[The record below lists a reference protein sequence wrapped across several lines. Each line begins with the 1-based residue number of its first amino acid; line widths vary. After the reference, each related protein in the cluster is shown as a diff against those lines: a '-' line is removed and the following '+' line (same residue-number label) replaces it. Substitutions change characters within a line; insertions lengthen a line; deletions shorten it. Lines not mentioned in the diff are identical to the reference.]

1 MKKILLLSDSHGYID
16 KKIIKYFDD
25 IDQVWHA
32 GDIGNI
38 KVCETILKTKPLK
51 AVFGNIDNFEIREKF
66 QEDLNFHCEGLKIY
80 ITHIGGYPGNYNKR
94 VKKVI
99 EETRPNVFICGHSHI
114 LKVIYDKKELSL
126 PQNEKYFLLNKPM
139 GFICSRL
146 NSQER
151 KLGKKSIY
159 VLFYGKVPTV
169 VYESLI
175 TVGR

>member
-32 GDIGNI
+32 CDIGNI
-38 KVCETILKTKPLK
+38 IVCETILKTKPLK

-114 LKVIYDKKELSL
+114 LKVIYDKKNDLLHMNPGACGLQGFHKKRTMLKFNIENKKITNLNVIEL
-126 PQNEKYFLLNKPM
+126 
-139 GFICSRL
+139 G
-146 NSQER
+146 
-151 KLGKKSIY
+151 GK
-159 VLFYGKVPTV
+159 
-169 VYESLI
+169 
-175 TVGR
+175 

>member
-1 MKKILLLSDSHGYID
+1 MKKILLLSYTHGYID
-16 KKIIKYFDD
+16 KKIINYFDD
-25 IDQVWHA
+25 VDQVWHA

-51 AVFGNIDNFEIREKF
+51 AVFGNIDNFEIKEKF

-114 LKVIYDKKELSL
+114 LKVIYDKKNDLLHMNPGACGLQGFHKKRTMLKFNIENKKITNLNVIEL
-126 PQNEKYFLLNKPM
+126 
-139 GFICSRL
+139 G
-146 NSQER
+146 
-151 KLGKKSIY
+151 GK
-159 VLFYGKVPTV
+159 
-169 VYESLI
+169 
-175 TVGR
+175 

>member
-114 LKVIYDKKELSL
+114 LKVIYDKKNDLLHMNPGACGLQGFHKKRTMLKFNIENKKITNLNVIELS
-126 PQNEKYFLLNKPM
+126 
-139 GFICSRL
+139 
-146 NSQER
+146 
-151 KLGKKSIY
+151 GK
-159 VLFYGKVPTV
+159 
-169 VYESLI
+169 
-175 TVGR
+175 

>member
-66 QEDLNFHCEGLKIY
+66 QEDLIFHCEGLKIY

-114 LKVIYDKKELSL
+114 LKVIYDEKNDLLHMNPGACGLQGFHKKRTMLKFNIENKKITNLNVIEL
-126 PQNEKYFLLNKPM
+126 
-139 GFICSRL
+139 G
-146 NSQER
+146 
-151 KLGKKSIY
+151 GK
-159 VLFYGKVPTV
+159 
-169 VYESLI
+169 
-175 TVGR
+175 

>member
-38 KVCETILKTKPLK
+38 MVCETILKTKPLK

-114 LKVIYDKKELSL
+114 LKVIYDKKNDLLHMNPGACGLQGFHKKRTMLKFNIENKKITNLNVIEL
-126 PQNEKYFLLNKPM
+126 
-139 GFICSRL
+139 G
-146 NSQER
+146 
-151 KLGKKSIY
+151 GK
-159 VLFYGKVPTV
+159 
-169 VYESLI
+169 
-175 TVGR
+175 

>member
-66 QEDLNFHCEGLKIY
+66 QENLNFHCEGLKIY

-94 VKKVI
+94 IKKVI

-114 LKVIYDKKELSL
+114 LKVIYDKKNDLLHMNPGACGLQGFHKKRTMLKFNIENKKITNLNVIELS
-126 PQNEKYFLLNKPM
+126 
-139 GFICSRL
+139 
-146 NSQER
+146 
-151 KLGKKSIY
+151 GK
-159 VLFYGKVPTV
+159 
-169 VYESLI
+169 
-175 TVGR
+175 

>member
-38 KVCETILKTKPLK
+38 KVCETIIKTKPLK

-80 ITHIGGYPGNYNKR
+80 ITHIGGYPGNYNER

-114 LKVIYDKKELSL
+114 LKVNYDKKNDLLHMNPGACGLQGFHKKRTMLKFNIENKKITNLNVIEL
-126 PQNEKYFLLNKPM
+126 
-139 GFICSRL
+139 G
-146 NSQER
+146 
-151 KLGKKSIY
+151 GK
-159 VLFYGKVPTV
+159 
-169 VYESLI
+169 
-175 TVGR
+175 

>member
-1 MKKILLLSDSHGYID
+1 LKKILLLSDSHGYID

-114 LKVIYDKKELSL
+114 LKVIYDKKNDLLHMNPGACGLQGFHKKRTMLKFNIENKKITNLNVIELS
-126 PQNEKYFLLNKPM
+126 
-139 GFICSRL
+139 
-146 NSQER
+146 
-151 KLGKKSIY
+151 GK
-159 VLFYGKVPTV
+159 
-169 VYESLI
+169 
-175 TVGR
+175 

>member
-114 LKVIYDKKELSL
+114 LKVIYDKKNDLLHMNPGACGLQGFHKKRTMLKFNIENKKITNLNVIEL
-126 PQNEKYFLLNKPM
+126 
-139 GFICSRL
+139 G
-146 NSQER
+146 
-151 KLGKKSIY
+151 GK
-159 VLFYGKVPTV
+159 
-169 VYESLI
+169 
-175 TVGR
+175 

>member
-1 MKKILLLSDSHGYID
+1 MKKILLLSDTHGYID

-25 IDQVWHA
+25 VDQVWHA

-114 LKVIYDKKELSL
+114 LKVIYDEKNDLLHMNPGACGLQGFHKKRTMLKFNIENKKITNLNVIEL
-126 PQNEKYFLLNKPM
+126 
-139 GFICSRL
+139 G
-146 NSQER
+146 
-151 KLGKKSIY
+151 GK
-159 VLFYGKVPTV
+159 
-169 VYESLI
+169 
-175 TVGR
+175 

>member
-38 KVCETILKTKPLK
+38 KVCETILKIKPLK

-114 LKVIYDKKELSL
+114 LKVIYDKKNDLLHMNPGACGLQGFHKKRTMLKFNIENKKITNLNVIEL
-126 PQNEKYFLLNKPM
+126 
-139 GFICSRL
+139 G
-146 NSQER
+146 
-151 KLGKKSIY
+151 GK
-159 VLFYGKVPTV
+159 
-169 VYESLI
+169 
-175 TVGR
+175 

>member
-66 QEDLNFHCEGLKIY
+66 QEDLSFHCEGLKIY

-114 LKVIYDKKELSL
+114 LKVIYDKKNDLLHMNPGACGLHGFHKKRTMLKFNIENKKITNLNVIEL
-126 PQNEKYFLLNKPM
+126 
-139 GFICSRL
+139 G
-146 NSQER
+146 
-151 KLGKKSIY
+151 GK
-159 VLFYGKVPTV
+159 
-169 VYESLI
+169 
-175 TVGR
+175 

>member
-1 MKKILLLSDSHGYID
+1 MKKILLLSDTHGYID

-38 KVCETILKTKPLK
+38 KVCETILKKKPLK
-51 AVFGNIDNFEIREKF
+51 AVFGNIDNLEIREKF

-114 LKVIYDKKELSL
+114 LKVIYDKKNDLLHMNPGACGLQGFHKKRSMLKFNIENKKITNLNVIEL
-126 PQNEKYFLLNKPM
+126 
-139 GFICSRL
+139 G
-146 NSQER
+146 
-151 KLGKKSIY
+151 GK
-159 VLFYGKVPTV
+159 
-169 VYESLI
+169 
-175 TVGR
+175 

>member
-51 AVFGNIDNFEIREKF
+51 AVFGNIDNLEIREKF

-114 LKVIYDKKELSL
+114 LKVIYDKKNDLLHMNPGACGLQGFHKKRTMLKFNIENKKITNLNVIEL
-126 PQNEKYFLLNKPM
+126 
-139 GFICSRL
+139 G
-146 NSQER
+146 
-151 KLGKKSIY
+151 GK
-159 VLFYGKVPTV
+159 
-169 VYESLI
+169 
-175 TVGR
+175 